1 MVVLWCCCKLH
12 VTDRV
17 CFAHF
22 QPPVWNTPHPDG
34 LKAERRCDILP
45 AKSSSLLM
53 LVFLVNAQLLNTQLD
68 LTRYNPE
75 SHPRLGRQGLDRS
88 LHLSPTCRER
98 ERERKKRLIR
108 LGALSKARA
117 SEEVNAALREGS
129 VGAVQKEGGGGG
141 SRRTLRSPDLFTL
154 HRGTEEHR
162 CAVFYAQP
170 RSGPE
175 RAPVRPSVATMS
187 AATASIADV
196 SRTDFANTDDGRDR
210 NKSGETEGNCEPNG
224 VQFILELS
232 V

>member
-53 LVFLVNAQLLNTQLD
+53 LVFLVDAQLLHTQLD

-98 ERERKKRLIR
+98 EREKKKGSSASARCPKPARQRKWMLRWESALWGLFTRREREERIEAHATESW
-108 LGALSKARA
+108 LVYPAPGHWGAP
-117 SEEVNAALREGS
+117 
-129 VGAVQKEGGGGG
+129 
-141 SRRTLRSPDLFTL
+141 LRSLLRT
-154 HRGTEEHR
+154 TK
-162 CAVFYAQP
+162 
-170 RSGPE
+170 E
-175 RAPVRPSVATMS
+175 RTGAGARPSVRRHH
-187 AATASIADV
+187 V
-196 SRTDFANTDDGRDR
+196 S
-210 NKSGETEGNCEPNG
+210 GNSFDSRR
-224 VQFILELS
+224 VQDWFRKHRWRPWPE
-232 V
+232 

>member
-1 MVVLWCCCKLH
+1 MFVLWCCCKLH

-53 LVFLVNAQLLNTQLD
+53 LVFLVNAQLLHTQLD

-98 ERERKKRLIR
+98 EREREKKKGSSASARCPKPARQRKWMVRWESALWGLFTR
-108 LGALSKARA
+108 RERGEDRGARYGVLTCLPCTGALRSTVAQ
-117 SEEVNAALREGS
+117 SFTHNQ
-129 VGAVQKEGGGGG
+129 GA
-141 SRRTLRSPDLFTL
+141 D
-154 HRGTEEHR
+154 
-162 CAVFYAQP
+162 
-170 RSGPE
+170 RSGRPS
-175 RAPVRPSVATMS
+175 VRPSPPCQ
-187 AATASIADV
+187 
-196 SRTDFANTDDGRDR
+196 RQQLR
-210 NKSGETEGNCEPNG
+210 
-224 VQFILELS
+224 
-232 V
+232 